1 MIATTLAP
9 AVYDTIDE
17 VTRAVED
24 IHKSVAD
31 LPLDILG
38 RLTTLEAALQ
48 PVRDNQARSIAA
60 AYDLL
65 RMVNAR
71 VRELTIATL
80 R

>member
-9 AVYDTIDE
+9 AVYDAIDE

-31 LPLDILG
+31 LPLDIFG
-38 RLTTLEAALQ
+38 RLTALETALQ

-60 AYDLL
+60 AYDLVRL
-65 RMVNAR
+65 VNSR
-71 VRELTIATL
+71 VRDLTIATL